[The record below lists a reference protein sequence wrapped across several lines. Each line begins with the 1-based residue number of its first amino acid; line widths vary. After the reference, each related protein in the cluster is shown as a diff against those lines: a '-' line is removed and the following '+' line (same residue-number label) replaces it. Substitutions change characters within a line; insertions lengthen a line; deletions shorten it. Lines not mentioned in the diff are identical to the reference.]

1 MLFNSFQYWIFFLIV
16 AVLFYSVPFRVG
28 KVLLLCASYVFYMWW
43 DPRFIVLILTSTVVD
58 YFLGIL
64 LETSNALRKR
74 LLLIVSL
81 VVNLGFLSFFKYYN
95 FFAGSLAALLHLPE
109 SSVILQIILPVGVTF
124 YTFASL
130 SYTIDVYWG
139 KMKAVRNFVDYALFI
154 AFFPHLI
161 AGPIIRARQFISQ
174 IQYWRRPAA
183 IIVQS
188 GIILVLAGLIKKMV
202 FADRFAVVSDAYFN
216 DPAAHPGWL
225 TAWSGCIA
233 FFMQVFFDFSGY
245 TDIARGCAKLLG
257 FEFPLNFARPLL
269 ARNPPDFWQRWHI
282 TLSTWVRDY
291 LFMPFSR
298 GRKGHFVL
306 YRNLMI
312 VMILVGLWHGAN
324 WTFVAW
330 GAYHGILL
338 IGYRLFDRATKR
350 TAISEVMKKR
360 YFVPFSV
367 ALMFLSCT
375 VSMAFFRPR
384 TLQATGCV
392 LSALFGFQHVPG
404 EFLLTTGTI
413 ALIFISLFLA
423 VAQERTQFI
432 DRLALQPARVQVPAY
447 VCAFLALEL
456 FPATGQVPFVYF
468 QFCTE
473 ENGNGPDCARTS
485 DSALI

>member
-16 AVLFYSVPFRVG
+16 AVLFYSMPFRIG
-28 KVLLLCASYVFYMWW
+28 KVLLLLARYVFYMWW

-58 YFLGIL
+58 YYLGIL
-64 LETSNALRKR
+64 LEAASGRRKK
-74 LLLIVSL
+74 LLLAVSL
-81 VVNLGFLSFFKYYN
+81 VVNLGILGFFKYYD
-95 FFAGSLAALLHLPE
+95 FFAGSIAGLLHIPP
-109 SSVILQIILPVGVTF
+109 SSVVLQVVLPIGVSF

-130 SYTIDVYWG
+130 SYTMDVYWG
-139 KMKAVRNFVDYALFI
+139 KMKAVRSLIDYALFI

-174 IQYWRRPAA
+174 IQFWRSPAA
-183 IIVQS
+183 IMVQS
-188 GIILVLAGLIKKMV
+188 GIILVLSGLLKKMV
-202 FADRFAVVSDAYFN
+202 FADRFAVVSDAYFKN
-216 DPAAHPGWL
+216 PTAHPGWL
-225 TAWSGCIA
+225 AAWSGCLA

-257 FEFPLNFARPLL
+257 FEFPLNFARPFL

-291 LFMPFSR
+291 MFMPFSR
-298 GRKGHFVL
+298 GKKGRFVL

-324 WTFVAW
+324 WTFVVW
-330 GAYHGILL
+330 GAYHGLLL
-338 IGYRLFDRATKR
+338 IGYRLFDRAATR
-350 TAISEVMKKR
+350 TVLANVMRKR

-367 ALMFLSCT
+367 GLFFASCT

-384 TLQATGCV
+384 TLQASAYV
-392 LSALFGFQHVPG
+392 LSALFGLQHVTG
-404 EFLLTTGTI
+404 EFLFTTGTI
-413 ALIFISLFLA
+413 VLIFISLFLA

-432 DRLALQPARVQVPAY
+432 DRLALQPARIQVPAY

-456 FPATGQVPFVYF
+456 FPAAGTVPFVYF
-468 QFCTE
+468 QF
-473 ENGNGPDCARTS
+473 
-485 DSALI
+485 

>member
-1 MLFNSFQYWIFFLIV
+1 VAVARNCYLLLASQLISVFLASLSITIFF
-16 AVLFYSVPFRVG
+16 
-28 KVLLLCASYVFYMWW
+28 
-43 DPRFIVLILTSTVVD
+43 
-58 YFLGIL
+58 
-64 LETSNALRKR
+64 
-74 LLLIVSL
+74 VS
-81 VVNLGFLSFFKYYN
+81 
-95 FFAGSLAALLHLPE
+95 SLAALLHVRE
-109 SSVILQIILPVGVTF
+109 SSVVLQIILPVGVSF

-174 IQYWRRPAA
+174 IQYWRGPAA
-183 IIVQS
+183 IMLQS

-202 FADRFAVVSDAYFN
+202 FADRFAVVSDSYFN

-225 TAWSGCIA
+225 AAWSGCIA

-257 FEFPLNFARPLL
+257 FEFPLNFARPFL

-298 GRKGHFVL
+298 GRKGRFGL

-330 GAYHGILL
+330 GAYHGVLL
-338 IGYRLFDRATKR
+338 IGYRFFDRAAAGTPI
-350 TAISEVMKKR
+350 ADVMRKR
-360 YFVPFSV
+360 YFVPFSIG
-367 ALMFLSCT
+367 LMFLSCT

-384 TLQATGCV
+384 TLQASGYV
-392 LSALFGFQHVPG
+392 LSALFGFQHVTG

-432 DRLALQPARVQVPAY
+432 DRLALQPARIQVPAY

-468 QFCTE
+468 QF
-473 ENGNGPDCARTS
+473 
-485 DSALI
+485 